1 MEANVKIT
9 DKTTVKELEAALK
22 ERKVVFS
29 TVRSRSFWPKSGED
43 WVITFGTL
51 GGSGA
56 PATGEA
62 ATLAEALNLALDK
75 CVS

>member
-1 MEANVKIT
+1 MKIT
-9 DKTTVKELEAALK
+9 GETTVKELEAALK
-22 ERKVVFS
+22 ERRVVFS

-43 WVITFGTL
+43 WVVTFGTL
-51 GGSGA
+51 GGSGS

-62 ATLAEALNLALDK
+62 ATLADALNTALGK